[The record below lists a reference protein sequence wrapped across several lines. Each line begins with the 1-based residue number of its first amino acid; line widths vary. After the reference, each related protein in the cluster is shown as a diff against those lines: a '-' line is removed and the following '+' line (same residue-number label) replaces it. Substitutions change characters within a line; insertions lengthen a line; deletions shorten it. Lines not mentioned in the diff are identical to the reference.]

1 MKLLIRNLTR
11 TTTEADIYVKFISFG
26 RVQSCTIVLDKE
38 TGESK
43 GFGFIKMP
51 IHGEAKAAMKAL
63 NGKELDGNKIRVKKV
78 EIKVMIEEDNNIE
91 NKKGSMLNKYKNI
104 PGKSIWSKRT

>member
-1 MKLLIRNLTR
+1 MKLLIRNLNR
-11 TTTEADIYVKFISFG
+11 MTTEADIYVKFKPFG
-26 RVQSCTIVLDKE
+26 RVQYCKIVLDKK

-63 NGKELDGNKIRVKKV
+63 NGKELHSNKIRVKKV
-78 EIKVMIEEDNNIE
+78 EIKVMIEEDSSE
-91 NKKGSMLNKYKNI
+91 
-104 PGKSIWSKRT
+104 